1 MGQSAKDHVAVIA
14 FDVKKGPAIE
24 FTLPGG
30 VVLAKPAHVRREQ
43 SVKAQL
49 FAETLV
55 RNFDT
60 RRHEK
65 DRRVRIRH
73 DILDNAIPARGVGIG
88 EAVVQRAFFRIF
100 EFVFEIAA
108 FLMAKG
114 LAVSDEKLEIAGVR
128 TINIRII
135 DFVDDAVAES
145 EPDTAS

>member
-1 MGQSAKDHVAVIA
+1 M
-14 FDVKKGPAIE
+14 
-24 FTLPGG
+24 
-30 VVLAKPAHVRREQ
+30 
-43 SVKAQL
+43 
-49 FAETLV
+49 
-55 RNFDT
+55 
-60 RRHEK
+60 
-65 DRRVRIRH
+65 RIRH

-145 EPDTAS
+145 EPDAAASMICSADTFFGAASLARLDSRRAKSR